1 LIKRLNNMNRI
12 EKLKTSPDFEENL
25 DNLDQISI
33 IPESTDD
40 LPPEYCT
47 YKDQGCELAK
57 ACLECPLPQ
66 CALDKPWGQVRLNA
80 ARRDRQ
86 IRLLFQQEKLSVASL
101 AAQFSVSPRTVRR
114 ALAANPPAD
123 QPKTQK

>member
-1 LIKRLNNMNRI
+1 MNRI
-12 EKLKTSPDFEENL
+12 EKLKASPNFEENL

-33 IPESTDD
+33 TPETTDD

-47 YKDQGCELAK
+47 YKDEGCDLAK

-66 CALDKPWGQVRLNA
+66 CALDKPWGQVRINA

-86 IRLLFQQEKLSVASL
+86 IRRLFRQEKLSVARL
-101 AAQFSVSPRTVRR
+101 AQQFSVSQRTVRR
-114 ALAANPPAD
+114 ALAAAQNAAPA
-123 QPKTQK
+123 KTQK